1 MMSAKFLPSL
11 FASVAASFLLSGC
24 QLPMQPTDMPAPF
37 GSVAQITSISPD
49 TTQVFRSGEQVRLKV
64 DVSHVLTAESGT
76 ITLIVLAADNSGIA
90 HDFKAITKGS
100 GKSTLSAQF
109 TVPRTTVI
117 RVYTPLIVQGEKST
131 SVVDGRAFEVVP
143 N

>member
-1 MMSAKFLPSL
+1 
-11 FASVAASFLLSGC
+11 
-24 QLPMQPTDMPAPF
+24 MQATDMPAPF
-37 GSVAQITSISPD
+37 GSVAQITAISPD
-49 TTQVFRSGEQVRLKV
+49 TTQVFRAGEQVRLTV
-64 DVSHVLTAESGT
+64 DVNHVLTTESGT
-76 ITLIVLAADNSGIA
+76 VTLVVLAADNSGIA

-117 RVYTPLIVQGEKST
+117 RVYAPLIVQGDKST